1 MQLPERTEARSWE
14 GATVVD
20 RDGDH
25 LGRCVG
31 VFADTDTGATEWLDV
46 DVLGH
51 RRSFVPALGATETGD
66 TVRVTFARADVLA
79 APHVGD
85 DLELS
90 KSDEVILYRHYDVQ
104 HTSTTTGSVLPA
116 QADGDGDGRDES
128 TMAMPTAAVAAEPDI
143 ASLGGPLVATP
154 PAPPLLSPPV
164 GSVPADLVAEGD
176 PVDPVAEPTPPVAVE
191 KPVLV
196 LPVVERPAAPSSQ
209 DGPSARSTSS
219 SGSAAGPLAAVGAVI
234 AAVAVVLRIRD
245 ARARKRRSPGA
256 RAARVT
262 QQVREGSVA
271 LAREAATS
279 LAAAEVL
286 ASRTTQQVASRAAAV
301 PPVVAGRSK
310 DVKKSAAGRS
320 KKVKQTAAGR
330 SKQVRKSAA
339 GVGPRVAKRT
349 KTSRKQA
356 RRTASSVPQAV
367 AARTE
372 AARGTVAAVPP
383 AVAKKGRKAKRSV
396 TGTLWDLATLGAG
409 GTGYVLGARA
419 GRERYEQINQQ
430 AASLAASPQVETV
443 IAKVVTDPAR
453 REKVLATVQRSSDE
467 GRPPTPS

>member
-1 MQLPERTEARSWE
+1 MQLPERKEARNWE
-14 GATVVD
+14 GVAVVD

-31 VFADTDTGATEWLDV
+31 VFADTDTGATEWLHV

-51 RRSFVPALGATETGD
+51 RRSFVPALGATGTDD
-66 TVRVTFARADVLA
+66 TVRVAFARADVLA
-79 APHVGD
+79 APRVGD

-90 KSDEVILYRHYDVQ
+90 KGDEVTLYRHYDVQ
-104 HTSTTTGSVLPA
+104 HTSSTTGSVLPVE
-116 QADGDGDGRDES
+116 ADGDGDSRDES
-128 TMAMPTAAVAAEPDI
+128 TMAMPAAAVAAEPDI
-143 ASLGGPLVATP
+143 AMAGDPLVATP
-154 PAPPLLSPPV
+154 PALPLSSPPV
-164 GSVPADLVAEGD
+164 GSVPADLLAEED
-176 PVDPVAEPTPPVAVE
+176 PVPPVTEPVPPVTEPAPPVTVE

-196 LPVVERPAAPSSQ
+196 PPVVSRPAAPRPQDRPSS
-209 DGPSARSTSS
+209 SSTSG
-219 SGSAAGPLAAVGAVI
+219 SGSSAGPLAAVGAVI
-234 AAVAVVLRIRD
+234 AAVAVVLRVRD

-271 LAREAATS
+271 AAREAATS
-279 LAAAEVL
+279 LAAAEV
-286 ASRTTQQVASRAAAV
+286 VASRATQQLASRAASV

-310 DVKKSAAGRS
+310 QVKKSAAGR
-320 KKVKQTAAGR
+320 G
-330 SKQVRKSAA
+330 KQVKKGAA
-339 GVGPRVAKRT
+339 GVGPSVAKRT

-356 RRTASSVPQAV
+356 RRTAGSVPAAV

-372 AARGTVAAVPP
+372 AARGTIAAVPP

-409 GTGYVLGARA
+409 GTGYLLGARA
-419 GRERYEQINQQ
+419 GRERYDQINQQ

-443 IAKVVTDPAR
+443 ISKVVTDPAR
-453 REKVLATVQRSSDE
+453 RDKVLATVQRPSE